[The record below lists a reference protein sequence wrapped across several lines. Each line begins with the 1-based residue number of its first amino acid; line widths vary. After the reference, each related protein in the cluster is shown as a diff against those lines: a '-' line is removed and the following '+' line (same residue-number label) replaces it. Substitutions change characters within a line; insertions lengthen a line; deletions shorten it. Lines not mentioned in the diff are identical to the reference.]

1 MLVISF
7 FFVYNNNVI
16 YMKTKVI
23 NYDKLKEED
32 ITDKVTRVKAL
43 MLNSK
48 KEILLATAYTTI
60 QFPGGHLESPETLN
74 EALKREIMEETGII
88 LNKEYEPFFC
98 LKYMVKDY
106 PKKGNNR
113 LLEIYYFYLFTDE
126 PYNLA
131 NTHFDEQENEGGF
144 TLKYVPFKGLQ
155 KYLKKNIGD
164 LEINKVVTHE
174 MLLALKEFKRIFK

>member
-1 MLVISF
+1 
-7 FFVYNNNVI
+7 
-16 YMKTKVI
+16 MKTRVI

-32 ITDKVTRVKAL
+32 ITDKVVRVKAL

-48 KEILLATAYTTI
+48 KEILLASAYTTI
-60 QFPGGHLESPETLN
+60 QFPGGHLENHETLN
-74 EALKREIMEETGII
+74 DALKREIMEETGIV

-113 LLEIYYFYLFTDE
+113 LLEIYYFYIFTAE
-126 PYNLA
+126 RYNLA
-131 NTHFDEQENEGGF
+131 NTHFDEQESIGGF
-144 TLKYVPFKGLQ
+144 ELEYVPFKGLK
-155 KYLKKNIGD
+155 KYLKQNIGN

-174 MLLALKEFKRIFK
+174 MLLALKEFKKSGVYK